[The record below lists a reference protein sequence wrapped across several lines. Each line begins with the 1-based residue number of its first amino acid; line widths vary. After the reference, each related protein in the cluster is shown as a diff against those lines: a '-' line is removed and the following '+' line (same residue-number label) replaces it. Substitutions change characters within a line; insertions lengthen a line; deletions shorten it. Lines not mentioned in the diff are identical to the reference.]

1 MATGDYMS
9 DIGAVRNLSAA
20 QKIKLKHSDNVDRT
34 SLDMEDFL
42 NLMVVTLQNQ
52 TIDNTTDMSQMMN
65 QMVQMSVIQAITDI
79 STLVED
85 STSLNYAASLVG
97 KDVTLGKWEG
107 TELKEIDGTVLGTG
121 TLNGRQVIFVDENG
135 DGEPDNTY
143 NLTDIMSIGK
153 MPEKIVD
160 PNATEEDKKD
170 EGAVPPVKDEEAAPP
185 AEETPNYTDHE

>member
-20 QKIKLKHSDNVDRT
+20 DKIKLKHSDNVDRT
-34 SLDMEDFL
+34 TLDMEDFL

-65 QMVQMSVIQAITDI
+65 QMVQMSVIQAINDI

-107 TELKEIDGTVLGTG
+107 NELKEFEGTVLGTG
-121 TLNGRQVIFVDENG
+121 TLNGRQVIFVDEDA

-160 PNATEEDKKD
+160 PNAQPEETDK
-170 EGAVPPVKDEEAAPP
+170 EGEEGEKGEEAAPP
-185 AEETPNYTDHE
+185 AEETPNYFDHE

>member
-20 QKIKLKHSDNVDRT
+20 QKIKLKHSDNEDRT

-52 TIDNTTDMSQMMN
+52 TMDNTTDMSQMMN

-97 KDVTLGKWEG
+97 KDVTLGKWVGE
-107 TELKEIDGTVLGTG
+107 ELKEIDGKVLGTG
-121 TLNGRQVIFVDENG
+121 TLNGRQVIFVDEND

-153 MPEKIVD
+153 MPDKIVD
-160 PNATEEDKKD
+160 PNAQPEEDEDKEQEQDKT
-170 EGAVPPVKDEEAAPP
+170 GT
-185 AEETPNYTDHE
+185 TPTI